1 MRKALLPVL
10 LASAAAIMVSG
21 AQGAA
26 RHDARPW
33 MNRALAPDR
42 RADLVLAR
50 MTRDEKLTLVFGY
63 FATDFPPR
71 DNYRAPAEARAGSAG
86 YVPGIPRLG
95 IPPQWQ
101 TDAGVG
107 VATQGGAAHKR
118 ERTAL
123 PSGMALAASW
133 DPAIAFRGGAMIG
146 AEARASGFNVML
158 AGGVDL
164 VREPRNGR
172 NFEYGGEDP
181 LLAGTIIGHAIA
193 GIQSNHIIST
203 IKHYALNDQ
212 ETGRDRLNVTIDR
225 DAARMSDLLAFQ
237 IGIENGDPGSVMC
250 AYNQVG
256 GQHACENPFL
266 LTQVLRRDWRW
277 PGYVMSDWGAT
288 HSNVAAA
295 NAGLDQD
302 SGYPFDEAPYFRE
315 PLRDAVA
322 NGQVPEARLDEMA
335 HRILRSMFA
344 HGLVDHV
351 VTPGPIDMA
360 AHAAVTR
367 AAAEAGA
374 VLLRNEGRIL
384 PLSRAVRSIAIIG
397 SHADVGVLSGG
408 GSSQVYPVGGNAA
421 PGIAPTGW
429 PGPVVYYPSS
439 PMAAIRAQAPNAT
452 VRFASGDDPAEAARL
467 AQGSDVAIVF
477 AHQWTSES
485 IDTSLTLPD
494 RQDALIAAV
503 AAANPRSVV
512 VLETGGPVLM
522 PWLDRVPGVLEIW
535 YPGTA
540 GGEAV
545 ANLLFGRVNPSGRL
559 PVSFPRDESQLPRR
573 AVDGIG
579 NTPQQPIEVNYS
591 EGAAVGYR
599 WYEARGL
606 DPLFPFGHGL
616 TYTDFDY
623 SGFRAALRGGE
634 LIVSFTVRNRGR
646 AAGSAVPQIYVG
658 PEAGGWEAPK
668 RLGAFA
674 KVRLAPGARQRVTLT
689 VDPRLLAMFRDG
701 QWNVAGG
708 TYRVMLGASSRDVRQ
723 AVTVRLPA
731 RTLPVTWG
739 RIGLRARGNS

>member
-1 MRKALLPVL
+1 MGRRVL
-10 LASAAAIMVSG
+10 LAALAASAAMLATGARAEAPAG
-21 AQGAA
+21 AQ
-26 RHDARPW
+26 PW
-33 MNRALAPDR
+33 LNPSLSPDR
-42 RADLVLAR
+42 RADLALGQ

-63 FATDFPPR
+63 FSTDFPPR
-71 DNYRAPAEARAGSAG
+71 RFTAPAEGRPGAAG
-86 YVPGIPRLG
+86 YVPGIPRLH

-107 VATQGGAAHKR
+107 VATQGGAPEKR

-133 DPAIAFRGGAMIG
+133 DPDVAFRGGAMIG
-146 AEARASGFNVML
+146 SEARSSGFNVML

-181 LLAGTIIGHAIA
+181 LLAGTIIGNAIR
-193 GIQSNHIIST
+193 GIQSNHIVST

-212 ETGRDRLNVTIDR
+212 ETGRGRLNVTVDR

-237 IGIENGDPGSVMC
+237 IGIEHGDPGSVMC
-250 AYNQVG
+250 AYNQVEHL
-256 GQHACENPFL
+256 HACENPWL
-266 LTQVLRRDWRW
+266 LTEVLRRDWRW

-288 HSNVAAA
+288 HSTVAAA

-302 SGYPFDEAPYFRE
+302 SGYPFDDQPYFRE
-315 PLRDAVA
+315 PLRAA
-322 NGQVPEARLDEMA
+322 IAGGQVSEARLNEMA

-344 HGLVDHV
+344 HGLVDHPV
-351 VTPGPIDMA
+351 QPGAIDMA
-360 AHAAVTR
+360 AHAAITR

-374 VLLRNEGRIL
+374 VLLKNDGRIL
-384 PLSRAVRSIAIIG
+384 PLSPNLRSIAIIG

-439 PMAAIRAQAPNAT
+439 PLAAIRAQAPHANL
-452 VRFASGDDPAEAARL
+452 RFASGDDPEEAARL
-467 AQGSDVAIVF
+467 ARESDVAIVF

-494 RQDALIAAV
+494 RQDATIAAV

-522 PWLDRVPGVLEIW
+522 PWLDRVPGVLEVW
-535 YPGTA
+535 YPGTNGGPAIA
-540 GGEAV
+540 G
-545 ANLLFGRVNPSGRL
+545 LLFGRVNPSGHL

-579 NTPQQPIEVNYS
+579 FTEQQPIEVNYS

-599 WYEARGL
+599 WYEARGIA
-606 DPLFPFGHGL
+606 PLFAFGHGL
-616 TYTDFDY
+616 SYTDFDY
-623 SGFRAALRGGE
+623 GGLSAAVRGGE
-634 LIVSFTVRNRGR
+634 LSVSFTVRNTGR
-646 AAGSAVPQIYVG
+646 VAGAVVPQIYVG
-658 PEAGGWEAPK
+658 PEVGGWEAPK
-668 RLGAFA
+668 RLGAFT
-674 KVRLAPGARQRVTLT
+674 KLRLAPGAQQRVTLT
-689 VDPRLLAMFRDG
+689 VDPRLLAVFRGG
-701 QWNVAGG
+701 QWNVAAGA
-708 TYRVMLGASSRDVRQ
+708 YRVMLGASSRDLRQ
-723 AVTVRLPA
+723 TVTVRLPA
-731 RTLPVTWG
+731 RRLPAGWHPP
-739 RIGLRARGNS
+739 RLARAHGAR

>member
-1 MRKALLPVL
+1 MRKAFL
-10 LASAAAIMVSG
+10 LAALAASVAAAAAPGVL
-21 AQGAA
+21 GAA
-26 RHDARPW
+26 PRDARPW
-33 MNRALAPDR
+33 LNPSLSPDR
-42 RADLVLAR
+42 RADLALER
-50 MTRDEKLTLVFGY
+50 MTREEKLTLVFGY
-63 FATDFPPR
+63 FSTDFAPKH
-71 DNYRAPAEARAGSAG
+71 YTAPAEGRPGAAG
-86 YVPGIPRLG
+86 YVPGIPRLA

-123 PSGMALAASW
+123 PSGIAIAASW
-133 DPAIAFRGGAMIG
+133 DPAIAYNGGAMIG
-146 AEARASGFNVML
+146 AEARSSGFNVML
-158 AGGVDL
+158 AGGINL
-164 VREPRNGR
+164 TREPRNGR

-181 LLAGTIIGHAIA
+181 LLAGTLIGNAIA
-193 GIQSNHIIST
+193 GIQSNHVIST

-212 ETGRDRLNVTIDR
+212 ETGRDWLNVTVDP

-250 AYNQVG
+250 SYNQVG
-256 GQHACENPFL
+256 GRHACENPFL
-266 LTQVLRRDWRW
+266 LTQVLRRDWNW

-288 HSNVAAA
+288 HSTVAAA

-302 SGYPFDEAPYFRE
+302 SGFPFDTQPFFRE

-322 NGQVPEARLDEMA
+322 RGQVPEARLNEMA
-335 HRILRSMFA
+335 RRILRSMFA
-344 HGLVDHV
+344 HGLVDHPV
-351 VTPGPIDMA
+351 VPGPIDMA

-374 VLLRNEGRIL
+374 VLLKNDDHIL
-384 PLSRAVRSIAIIG
+384 PLSPSVRSIAIIG

-421 PGIAPTGW
+421 PGIALTGW

-439 PMAAIRAQAPNAT
+439 PMAAIRAQAPRAN
-452 VRFASGDDPAEAARL
+452 VRFAGGEDPAEAARL
-467 AQGSDVAIVF
+467 ARGSEVAIVF

-503 AAANPRSVV
+503 AAANPRTIV

-522 PWLDRVPGVLEIW
+522 PWLDHVPGVLEVW
-535 YPGTA
+535 FPGTA

-573 AVDGIG
+573 AIDGIG
-579 NTPQQPIEVNYS
+579 NTPDQPIEVNYS
-591 EGAAVGYR
+591 EGAAIGYR

-606 DPLFPFGHGL
+606 NPLFPFGHGL
-616 TYTDFDY
+616 SYTDFSY
-623 SGFRAALRGGE
+623 SGLSAAVSGGE
-634 LIVSFTVRNRGR
+634 LNVSFTVRNSGR
-646 AAGSAVPQIYVG
+646 VAGSAVPQIYVG

-674 KVRLAPGARQRVTLT
+674 KVRLAPGAQQRVTLT
-689 VDPRLLAMFRDG
+689 VDPRLLAMFQGG
-701 QWNVAGG
+701 QWNVASGA
-708 TYRVMLGASSRDVRQ
+708 YRVMLGASSSDIRQ
-723 AVTVRLPA
+723 TATVRLPA
-731 RTLPVTWG
+731 RQLPPGWRPRRPV
-739 RIGLRARGNS
+739 RAR

>member
-1 MRKALLPVL
+1 MAALA
-10 LASAAAIMVSG
+10 ASAAMLATGARAEAPAG
-21 AQGAA
+21 AQ
-26 RHDARPW
+26 PW
-33 MNRALAPDR
+33 LNPSLSPDR
-42 RADLVLAR
+42 RADLALGQ

-63 FATDFPPR
+63 FSTDFPPR
-71 DNYRAPAEARAGSAG
+71 RFTAPAEGRPGAAG
-86 YVPGIPRLG
+86 YVPGIPRLH

-107 VATQGGAAHKR
+107 VATQGGAPEKR

-133 DPAIAFRGGAMIG
+133 DPDVAFRGGAMIG
-146 AEARASGFNVML
+146 SEARSSGFNVML

-181 LLAGTIIGHAIA
+181 LLAGTIIGNAIR
-193 GIQSNHIIST
+193 GIQSNHIVST

-212 ETGRDRLNVTIDR
+212 ETGRGRLNVTVDR

-237 IGIENGDPGSVMC
+237 IGIEHGDPGSVMC
-250 AYNQVG
+250 AYNQVEHL
-256 GQHACENPFL
+256 HACENPWL
-266 LTQVLRRDWRW
+266 LTEVLRRDWRW

-288 HSNVAAA
+288 HSTVAAA

-302 SGYPFDEAPYFRE
+302 SGYPFDDQPYFRE
-315 PLRDAVA
+315 PLRAA
-322 NGQVPEARLDEMA
+322 IAGGQVSEARLNEMA

-344 HGLVDHV
+344 HGLVDHPV
-351 VTPGPIDMA
+351 QPGAIDMA
-360 AHAAVTR
+360 AHAAITR

-374 VLLRNEGRIL
+374 VLLKNDGRIL
-384 PLSRAVRSIAIIG
+384 PLSPNLRSIAIIG

-439 PMAAIRAQAPNAT
+439 PLAAIRAQAPHANL
-452 VRFASGDDPAEAARL
+452 RFASGDDPEEAARL
-467 AQGSDVAIVF
+467 ARESDVAIVF

-494 RQDALIAAV
+494 RQDATIAAV

-522 PWLDRVPGVLEIW
+522 PWLDRVPGVLEVW
-535 YPGTA
+535 YPGTNGGPAIA
-540 GGEAV
+540 G
-545 ANLLFGRVNPSGRL
+545 LLFGRVNPSGHL

-579 NTPQQPIEVNYS
+579 FTEQQPIEVNYS

-599 WYEARGL
+599 WYEARGIA
-606 DPLFPFGHGL
+606 PLFAFGHGL
-616 TYTDFDY
+616 SYTDFDY
-623 SGFRAALRGGE
+623 GGLSAAVRGGE
-634 LIVSFTVRNRGR
+634 LSVSFTVRNTGR
-646 AAGSAVPQIYVG
+646 VAGAVVPQIYVG
-658 PEAGGWEAPK
+658 PEVGGWEAPK
-668 RLGAFA
+668 RLGAFT
-674 KVRLAPGARQRVTLT
+674 KLRLAPGAQQRVTLT
-689 VDPRLLAMFRDG
+689 VDPRLLAVFRGG
-701 QWNVAGG
+701 QWNVAAGA
-708 TYRVMLGASSRDVRQ
+708 YRVMLGASSRDLRQ
-723 AVTVRLPA
+723 TVTVRLPA
-731 RTLPVTWG
+731 RRLPAGWHPP
-739 RIGLRARGNS
+739 RLARAHGAR

>member
-1 MRKALLPVL
+1 
-10 LASAAAIMVSG
+10 
-21 AQGAA
+21 
-26 RHDARPW
+26 
-33 MNRALAPDR
+33 
-42 RADLVLAR
+42 

-63 FATDFPPR
+63 FATDFPPKH
-71 DNYRAPAEARAGSAG
+71 YTAPPEGRAGSAG

-95 IPPQWQ
+95 IPPQWE

-107 VATQGGAAHKR
+107 VATQGGAAEKR

-133 DPAIAFRGGAMIG
+133 DPAIAVRGGAMIG
-146 AEARASGFNVML
+146 SEARASGVNVML
-158 AGGVDL
+158 ARGIDL

-181 LLAGTIIGHAIA
+181 LLAGTMIGSAIA

-212 ETGRDRLNVTIDR
+212 ETGRDRLNVTVDH

-237 IGIENGDPGSVMC
+237 IGIEHGDPGSVMC
-250 AYNQVG
+250 AYNQVDHL
-256 GQHACENPFL
+256 HACENPFL
-266 LTQVLRRDWRW
+266 LTELLRRDWHW

-288 HSNVAAA
+288 HSTAAAA

-302 SGYPFDEAPYFRE
+302 SGFPFDTSPFFRE
-315 PLRDAVA
+315 PLRAA
-322 NGQVPEARLDEMA
+322 IASGQVSGARLNEMA

-344 HGLVDHV
+344 HGLVDHPV
-351 VTPGPIDMA
+351 APGPIDFA

-374 VLLRNEGRIL
+374 VLLKNEGRIL
-384 PLSRAVRSIAIIG
+384 PLSPTVRSIAIIG
-397 SHADVGVLSGG
+397 SHADAGVLSGG

-421 PGIAPTGW
+421 PGVAPTSW
-429 PGPVVYYPSS
+429 PGPVVYFPSS

-452 VRFASGDDPAEAARL
+452 IRYASGDDPAEAARL
-467 AQGSDVAIVF
+467 ARESDVAIVF

-485 IDTSLTLPD
+485 IDTSLALPD
-494 RQDALIAAV
+494 NQDATIAAV

-522 PWLDRVPGVLEIW
+522 PWLDRVPAVLELW
-535 YPGTA
+535 GPGTA
-540 GGEAV
+540 GGQAA
-545 ANLLFGRVNPSGRL
+545 ANLLFGRVNPSGHL

-573 AVDGIG
+573 GVDGIG
-579 NTPQQPIEVNYS
+579 VRPEQPIEVAYS

-606 DPLFPFGHGL
+606 TPLFPFGHGL
-616 TYTDFDY
+616 SYSDFDY
-623 SGFRAALRGGE
+623 GGLSAAVRGA
-634 LIVSFTVRNRGR
+634 LTVSFTIRNTSRV
-646 AAGSAVPQIYVG
+646 AGAAVPQIYVG
-658 PEAGGWEAPK
+658 PESGGWEAPK

-674 KVRLAPGARQRVTLT
+674 KVRLAPGAQQRVTLT
-689 VDPRLLAMFRDG
+689 VDPRLLAMFRGG
-701 QWNVAGG
+701 QWNVAPGA
-708 TYRVMLGASSRDVRQ
+708 YRVMLGASSADVRQ
-723 AVTVRLPA
+723 IVTVRLPA
-731 RTLPVTWG
+731 QRLPAGWHPNPPAH
-739 RIGLRARGNS
+739 ARRN

>member
-1 MRKALLPVL
+1 LAALA
-10 LASAAAIMVSG
+10 ASAAMLATGARAEAPAG
-21 AQGAA
+21 AQ
-26 RHDARPW
+26 PW
-33 MNRALAPDR
+33 LNPSLSPDR
-42 RADLVLAR
+42 RADLALGQ

-63 FATDFPPR
+63 FSTDFPPR
-71 DNYRAPAEARAGSAG
+71 RFTAPAEGRPGAAG
-86 YVPGIPRLG
+86 YVPGIPRLH

-107 VATQGGAAHKR
+107 VATQGGAPEKR

-133 DPAIAFRGGAMIG
+133 DPDVAFRGGAMIG
-146 AEARASGFNVML
+146 SEARSSGFNVML

-181 LLAGTIIGHAIA
+181 LLAGTIIGNAIR
-193 GIQSNHIIST
+193 GIQSNHIVST

-212 ETGRDRLNVTIDR
+212 ETGRGRLNVTVDR

-237 IGIENGDPGSVMC
+237 IGIEHGDPGSVMC
-250 AYNQVG
+250 AYNQVEHL
-256 GQHACENPFL
+256 HACENPWL
-266 LTQVLRRDWRW
+266 LTEVLRRDWRW

-288 HSNVAAA
+288 HSTVAAA

-302 SGYPFDEAPYFRE
+302 SGYPFDDQPYFRE
-315 PLRDAVA
+315 PLRAA
-322 NGQVPEARLDEMA
+322 IAGGQVSEARLNEMA

-344 HGLVDHV
+344 HGLVDHPV
-351 VTPGPIDMA
+351 QPGAIDMA
-360 AHAAVTR
+360 AHAAITR

-374 VLLRNEGRIL
+374 VLLKNDGRIL
-384 PLSRAVRSIAIIG
+384 PLSPNLRSIAIIG

-439 PMAAIRAQAPNAT
+439 PLAAIRAQAPHANL
-452 VRFASGDDPAEAARL
+452 RFASGDDPEEAARL
-467 AQGSDVAIVF
+467 ARESDVAIVF

-494 RQDALIAAV
+494 RQDATIAAV

-522 PWLDRVPGVLEIW
+522 PWLDRVPGVLEVW
-535 YPGTA
+535 YPGTNGGPAIA
-540 GGEAV
+540 G
-545 ANLLFGRVNPSGRL
+545 LLFGRVNPSGHL

-579 NTPQQPIEVNYS
+579 FTEQQPIEVNYS

-599 WYEARGL
+599 WYEARGIA
-606 DPLFPFGHGL
+606 PLFAFGHGL
-616 TYTDFDY
+616 SYTDFDY
-623 SGFRAALRGGE
+623 GGLSAAVRGGE
-634 LIVSFTVRNRGR
+634 LSVSFTVRNTGR
-646 AAGSAVPQIYVG
+646 VAGAVVPQIYVG
-658 PEAGGWEAPK
+658 PEVGGWEAPK
-668 RLGAFA
+668 RLGAFT
-674 KVRLAPGARQRVTLT
+674 KLRLAPGAQQRVTLT
-689 VDPRLLAMFRDG
+689 VDPRLLAVFRGG
-701 QWNVAGG
+701 QWNVAAGA
-708 TYRVMLGASSRDVRQ
+708 YRVMLGASSRDLRQ
-723 AVTVRLPA
+723 TVTVRLPA
-731 RTLPVTWG
+731 RRLPAGWHPP
-739 RIGLRARGNS
+739 RLARAHGAR

>member
-1 MRKALLPVL
+1 MRKALF
-10 LASAAAIMVSG
+10 LAALTASVAAMTVSG
-21 AQGAA
+21 VRGAA
-26 RHDARPW
+26 PRDARPW
-33 MNRALAPDR
+33 MNRTLAPDR
-42 RADLVLAR
+42 RADLVLGR
-50 MTRDEKLTLVFGY
+50 MTREEKLTLVFGY

-71 DNYRAPAEARAGSAG
+71 RFTAPPEGRAGSAG

-95 IPPQWQ
+95 IPPQWE

-107 VATQGGAAHKR
+107 VATQGGAAQKR

-123 PSGMALAASW
+123 PSGMAIAASW
-133 DPAIAFRGGAMIG
+133 DPDIAFRGGAMIG
-146 AEARASGFNVML
+146 SEARSSGFNVML
-158 AGGVDL
+158 AGGVNL
-164 VREPRNGR
+164 MREPRNGR

-181 LLAGTIIGHAIA
+181 LLAGTMIGNAIA
-193 GIQSNHIIST
+193 GIQSNHVIST

-212 ETGRDRLNVTIDR
+212 ETGRDWLNVTIDR

-237 IGIENGDPGSVMC
+237 IGIEHGNPGSVMC
-250 AYNQVG
+250 AYNRVG
-256 GQHACENPFL
+256 GQYACENPFL
-266 LTQVLRRDWRW
+266 LTQVLRRDWNW

-288 HSNVAAA
+288 HSTVAAA

-302 SGYPFDEAPYFRE
+302 SGYPFDTQPFFRE

-322 NGQVPEARLDEMA
+322 NGQVPEARLNEMA

-344 HGLVDHV
+344 HGLVDHPV
-351 VTPGPIDMA
+351 VPGPIDMA

-367 AAAEAGA
+367 SAAEAGA
-374 VLLRNEGRIL
+374 VLLRNEDRIL
-384 PLSRAVRSIAIIG
+384 PLSPAVRSIAIIG

-439 PMAAIRAQAPNAT
+439 PMAAIRRQAPNAN

-467 AQGSDVAIVF
+467 ARDSEVAIVF

-503 AAANPRSVV
+503 AAANPRNVV

-522 PWLDRVPGVLEIW
+522 PWLNQVRGVLEVW

-559 PVSFPRDESQLPRR
+559 PISFPRDESQLPRR

-591 EGAAVGYR
+591 EGAAIGYR

-616 TYTDFDY
+616 SYSEFAY
-623 SGFRAALRGGE
+623 SGLSATMRGGE
-634 LIVSFTVRNRGR
+634 LNVSFTVRNTGR
-646 AAGSAVPQIYVG
+646 VAGHAVPQVYVG

-674 KVRLAPGARQRVTLT
+674 RVRLAPGAQRRLTLS
-689 VDPRLLAMFRDG
+689 VDPRLLALFRDG
-701 QWNVAGG
+701 QWNVASGA
-708 TYRVMLGASSRDVRQ
+708 YRVMLGASARDVRET
-723 AVTVRLPA
+723 ATVRLPA
-731 RTLPVTWG
+731 RRLTVSWRPNRPV
-739 RIGLRARGNS
+739 RAR

>member
-1 MRKALLPVL
+1 MRKGLFLAALA
-10 LASAAAIMVSG
+10 ASAAMVTISG
-21 AQGAA
+21 AQSAA
-26 RHDARPW
+26 PRDARPW
-33 MNRALAPDR
+33 MNRALSPDR
-42 RADLVLAR
+42 RADLVLGR
-50 MTRDEKLTLVFGY
+50 MTRDEKLTLVFGF

-71 DNYRAPAEARAGSAG
+71 HFTAPAEGRAGSAG

-95 IPPQWQ
+95 ITPQWQ

-107 VATQGGAAHKR
+107 VATQGGAAQKR

-123 PSGMALAASW
+123 PSGMAITASW
-133 DPAIAFRGGAMIG
+133 DPDIAYNGGAMIG
-146 AEARASGFNVML
+146 SEARSSGFNVML
-158 AGGVDL
+158 AGGIDL

-181 LLAGTIIGHAIA
+181 LLAGTMIGHAIA
-193 GIQSNHIIST
+193 GIQSNHVIST

-212 ETGRDRLNVTIDR
+212 ETGRDWLNVTIDR

-237 IGIENGDPGSVMC
+237 IGIENGNPGSVMC

-266 LTQVLRRDWRW
+266 LTQILRRDWNW

-288 HSNVAAA
+288 HSTIAAA

-302 SGYPFDEAPYFRE
+302 SGYPFDTEPYFRE
-315 PLRDAVA
+315 PLRAAVA
-322 NGQVPEARLDEMA
+322 SGQVPEARLDEMA

-344 HGLVDHV
+344 HGLIDHPV
-351 VTPGPIDMA
+351 VPGPIDMA

-374 VLLRNEGRIL
+374 VLLKNDDHIL
-384 PLSRAVRSIAIIG
+384 PLSRSVRSIAIIG

-408 GSSQVYPVGGNAA
+408 GSSQVYAVGGNAA

-439 PMAAIRAQAPNAT
+439 PMAAIRAQAPNAN

-467 AQGSDVAIVF
+467 ARDSDVAIVF

-522 PWLDRVPGVLEIW
+522 PWLDRVQGVLEVW
-535 YPGTA
+535 FPGTA
-540 GGEAV
+540 GGDAV
-545 ANLLFGRVNPSGRL
+545 GNLLFGRVNPSGRL

-579 NTPQQPIEVNYS
+579 NTPQQPIEVDYS

-606 DPLFPFGHGL
+606 EPLFPFGHGL
-616 TYTDFDY
+616 SYSDFGY
-623 SGFRAALRGGE
+623 SGLSAAMGGGE
-634 LIVSFTVRNRGR
+634 LNVSFTIRNTGR
-646 AAGSAVPQIYVG
+646 VAGSAVPQIYVG

-668 RLGAFA
+668 RLGAFT
-674 KVRLAPGARQRVTLT
+674 KVRLAPGAQQRVTLA
-689 VDPRLLAMFRDG
+689 VDPRLLAMFRSG
-701 QWNVAGG
+701 QWSVAAG

-723 AVTVRLPA
+723 TVTVRLPA
-731 RTLPVTWG
+731 RRLPVSW
-739 RIGLRARGNS
+739 RPNRPVRVR